1 MFRLFCWVFVVLLCE
16 RVCSVVLLGISV
28 LLCCFALFR
37 LFWVFVVLLCER
49 VCSSCF
55 VGYLLCFC
63 VSVCVPVVL
72 LGICCASERARV
84 FRLFCLVFVVHLCE
98 RVCSGCFV
106 GYLCASVYLF
116 RFFCWVFAV

>member
-1 MFRLFCWVFVVLLCE
+1 MFRLFC
-16 RVCSVVLLGISV
+16 
-28 LLCCFALFR
+28 
-37 LFWVFVVLLCER
+37 WVFVVLLCER

-72 LGICCASERARV
+72 LGICCASV
-84 FRLFCLVFVVHLCE
+84 CE

-106 GYLCASVYLF
+106 GYLLCICVSVCVPVVLLGICCASV
-116 RFFCWVFAV
+116 